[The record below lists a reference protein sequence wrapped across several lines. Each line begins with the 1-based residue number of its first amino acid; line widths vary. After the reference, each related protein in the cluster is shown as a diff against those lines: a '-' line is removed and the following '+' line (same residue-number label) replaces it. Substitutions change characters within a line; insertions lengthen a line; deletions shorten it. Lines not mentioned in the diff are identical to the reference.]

1 MIKKVAPFRK
11 ILHLD
16 LDAFFCAVEER
27 LNPEL
32 KGKAFAVGGTPEG
45 RGVVTS
51 CSYAARRFGIR
62 SAMPM
67 FRAIRIYPE
76 LIIVHSH
83 FEEYSKA
90 SRQVMEILRNLTPLF
105 EQVSIDEAFLDVT
118 DLPESARQIAVDLQV
133 KIFRELSL
141 PCSIGIATNKLS
153 AKIATNIGKTRNK
166 GMSAPMA
173 ILEVPPGEEEKFLA
187 PLPIDEMLGI
197 GPKTAEQIKKMGIFS
212 IGDVVKIAEEKLV
225 NNLGKFGHVLEQHA
239 RGIDDRPI
247 AEGDEIKSISS
258 ETTFFDDVADEKEL
272 INTLLKLSVKI
283 GYRLRKKSLSGFTVR
298 LKIRWPNF
306 QTHTRQLTLL
316 QPTNQDSIIVEL
328 VKTLFYQVWKKG
340 LKVRLIGVG
349 VSQLTGHFQQLSLFD
364 HKNEKEQR
372 LLRAVDELHQK
383 FGEKSIHRG
392 SITKNYHN

>member
-27 LNPEL
+27 LNPDL